1 MTSNDDWKTT
11 FEVEIERAEEARRSG
26 NEGMARV
33 CARRA
38 AGALVGAYFVRSG
51 IHLDSVSAYD
61 RLRFLCEQ
69 PTISPQVGESVN
81 LFLNRVSFEHTLPGE
96 VDLIA
101 EARCL
106 RRELMEE

>member
-1 MTSNDDWKTT
+1 MTSNDDWETT
-11 FEVEIERAEEARRSG
+11 FEAEIEHAEEARRSG
-26 NEGMARV
+26 SEGMARV

-38 AGALVGAYFVRSG
+38 AGALVGAYFARSG

-61 RLRFLCEQ
+61 RLRYLSEQ
-69 PTISPQVGESVN
+69 PTISPEIVESVN
-81 LFLNRVSFEHTLPGE
+81 LFLSRVTFEHTLPGD

-106 RRELMEE
+106 RQELMEE